1 MAVNVGFDLVATDE
15 INESLA
21 SHGDRYLRRIYTD
34 VELAQSGAQPRL
46 LAERFAA
53 KEATMKAL
61 RRRDEAIPWNSI
73 GVRTDGN
80 GELALELSGEAAAL
94 ARARDIRDLT
104 ISVTNRRNVSAAIVL
119 ARTGNAR

>member
-73 GVRTDGN
+73 GVRTDGI
-80 GELALELSGEAAAL
+80 GKLALELSGEAAAL